1 MTRLLALLTICLA
14 LALPA
19 RGEEVVAG
27 LSQNR
32 VALTATF
39 DGSEIL
45 VFGAIRRESPVDDG
59 PGPLHVI
66 VTIEGPSEPLT
77 VWRKSRQ
84 AGIWVNTDSVRIRR
98 APSFYAVA
106 SSAPFAEAITPD
118 EDLRY
123 RVSVPRA
130 IQALGATLDDTPVFT
145 DALIRIRE
153 RNGAYQLLQNGVS
166 IERDTLFRT
175 TITLPSSLTEGNYVT
190 RIFLTR
196 GGTVIDRYETQIEVQ
211 KVGLERALFTLSHRQ
226 PVIYGMLAVL
236 LAVALGWAASVV
248 FRRL

>member
-1 MTRLLALLTICLA
+1 MRIFALLAVCLA

-39 DGSEIL
+39 DGSDIL

-59 PGPLHVI
+59 PGPLNVI

-77 VWRKSRQ
+77 VWRKARQ

-106 SSAPFAEAITPD
+106 TSAPLAQAILPEED
-118 EDLRY
+118 ERY

-130 IQALGATLDDTPVFT
+130 IQALGAGTEDAPLFT
-145 DALIRIRE
+145 EALIRIRE
-153 RNGAYQLLQNGVS
+153 RDGAYQLLQDGVA
-166 IERDTLFRT
+166 IERDTLFRAS
-175 TITLPSSLTEGNYVT
+175 IRLPSSLTEGSYLT

-196 GGTVIDRYETQIEVQ
+196 GGTVIDRYETRIAVQ
-211 KVGLERALFTLSHRQ
+211 KVGLERALYALSHRQ
-226 PVIYGMLAVL
+226 PVIYGILAVV
-236 LAVALGWAASVV
+236 LAVALGWGASAV
-248 FRRL
+248 FRRS

>member
-1 MTRLLALLTICLA
+1 MRLLALLWMCLA

-77 VWRKSRQ
+77 VWRKARQ

-106 SSAPFAEAITPD
+106 TSAPLVDAILPE

-130 IQALGATLDDTPVFT
+130 IQALGAGVDDTPLFT
-145 DALIRIRE
+145 EALIRIRE
-153 RNGAYQLLQNGVS
+153 REGTYQLLQDGVA
-166 IERDTLFRT
+166 IERDTLFRSS
-175 TITLPSSLTEGNYVT
+175 ISLPSSLTEGNYVT

-196 GGTVIDRYETQIEVQ
+196 GGTVIDRYETRIQVQ
-211 KVGLERALFTLSHRQ
+211 KVGLERALYTLSNRQ
-226 PVIYGMLAVL
+226 PVIYGLLAVF
-236 LAVALGWAASVV
+236 LAVALGWAASAA
-248 FRRL
+248 FRRI